1 MKHGPVYRFFMI
13 LLAYIIFGLVIIL
26 SLGSGSLPM
35 WVFYLIIGLLVAAFI
50 ITEVANE
57 YVIYKRSKDKP
68 NQE

>member
-1 MKHGPVYRFFMI
+1 MI

-50 ITEVANE
+50 ITEIANE
-57 YVIYKRSKDKP
+57 YVIHKRSKDKP

>member
-1 MKHGPVYRFFMI
+1 MI